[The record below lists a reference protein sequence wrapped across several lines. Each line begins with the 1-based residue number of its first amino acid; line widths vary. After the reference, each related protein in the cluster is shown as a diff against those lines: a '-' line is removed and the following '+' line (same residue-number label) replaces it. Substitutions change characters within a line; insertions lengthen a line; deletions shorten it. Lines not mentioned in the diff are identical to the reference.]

1 MHTSEAKNHDMHD
14 IVSTPC
20 IPLFPASYISL
31 HIVQPSYVCLRRKT
45 TWTRF
50 YASFIFKK
58 YYYDVSLEFE
68 RSTRRRTQNCRITW
82 MTISTILPLHGVRI
96 STYIFAIDDRLR
108 SGLWIAGSS
117 LLSQLRYA
125 GSDKGA
131 FVGAGKSVSARR
143 IIGL

>member
-1 MHTSEAKNHDMHD
+1 MHD

-20 IPLFPASYISL
+20 ISLFPASYISL

-50 YASFIFKK
+50 YAFKK

-68 RSTRRRTQNCRITW
+68 RERMAGTRIISIASSSRRTQNCRITW

-108 SGLWIAGSS
+108 SGLWIAGAS